1 MESVCESGKTAAM
14 QVCKINNKSI
24 TMPFRAVDTLFYDYG
39 FDVILL
45 LLIMIISITHRYM
58 TTPKTE
64 STYSKIEY
72 NRVLNIN

>member
-1 MESVCESGKTAAM
+1 
-14 QVCKINNKSI
+14 
-24 TMPFRAVDTLFYDYG
+24 
-39 FDVILL
+39 
-45 LLIMIISITHRYM
+45 M

>member
-1 MESVCESGKTAAM
+1 
-14 QVCKINNKSI
+14 
-24 TMPFRAVDTLFYDYG
+24 MPFRAVDTLFYDYG

-45 LLIMIISITHRYM
+45 LLIMIIVIISITYRCM

>member
-1 MESVCESGKTAAM
+1 MS
-14 QVCKINNKSI
+14 
-24 TMPFRAVDTLFYDYG
+24 FRVVDTLFYDYG

-45 LLIMIISITHRYM
+45 LLIMIISITHRYI

>member
-1 MESVCESGKTAAM
+1 
-14 QVCKINNKSI
+14 
-24 TMPFRAVDTLFYDYG
+24 MPFRAVDTLFYDYG

-45 LLIMIISITHRYM
+45 LLIMIIVIISITYRYM

-72 NRVLNIN
+72 NRFLNIN

>member
-1 MESVCESGKTAAM
+1 MS
-14 QVCKINNKSI
+14 
-24 TMPFRAVDTLFYDYG
+24 FRAVDTLFYDYG
-39 FDVILL
+39 FDV
-45 LLIMIISITHRYM
+45 LLIMISITYRYM